1 MRISLGVKTKNEN
14 KGPAMKQNNARV
26 KKKWK
31 NNTNFHF
38 HKLNWCWY
46 YSNGYIEMELRESHN
61 SVLFDHMNGNY
72 SVFNSKGDESVK
84 YCHPDQINIL
94 EVTSIISLHFMSSHI
109 NTLSV
114 YWVPTWNTTLSFPT
128 FSKNDISS
136 LSKQRGKTCPTPT
149 KHNKCEQST
158 I

>member
-1 MRISLGVKTKNEN
+1 MKTRGQQWNRTMQE
-14 KGPAMKQNNARV
+14 R

-46 YSNGYIEMELRESHN
+46 YSNGYIEMELQESH
-61 SVLFDHMNGNY
+61 SSILFDHMNGNY
-72 SVFNSKGDESVK
+72 SVFNRKGDESVQ
-84 YCHPDQINIL
+84 YCHLDQINIL
-94 EVTSIISLHFMSSHI
+94 EVTSIISLHFMLPHI

-114 YWVPTWNTTLSFPT
+114 YWVPIRNTMVSFPT

-149 KHNKCEQST
+149 RHSKCEQST